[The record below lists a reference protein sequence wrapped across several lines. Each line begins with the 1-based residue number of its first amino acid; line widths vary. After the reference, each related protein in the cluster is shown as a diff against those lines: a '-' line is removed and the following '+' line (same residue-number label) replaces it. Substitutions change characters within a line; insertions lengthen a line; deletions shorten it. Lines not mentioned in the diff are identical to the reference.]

1 MTFYQTIFIS
11 FLIGISLIW
20 LTSKFFKTN
29 AEQLKKW
36 QRPLFI
42 LAGSAMVALILWL
55 LLQVLIGLPSL
66 EQTVDLPGI
75 SLGLLIAYGFQKAIT
90 VMRERAK
97 NKFK

>member
-1 MTFYQTIFIS
+1 M
-11 FLIGISLIW
+11 IW

-29 AEQLKKW
+29 TEQPKKW

-42 LAGSAMVALILWL
+42 LAGGAMVALILWL

-75 SLGLLIAYGFQKAIT
+75 SLGLFIAYGLQNAIT
-90 VMRERAK
+90 VIRERAK